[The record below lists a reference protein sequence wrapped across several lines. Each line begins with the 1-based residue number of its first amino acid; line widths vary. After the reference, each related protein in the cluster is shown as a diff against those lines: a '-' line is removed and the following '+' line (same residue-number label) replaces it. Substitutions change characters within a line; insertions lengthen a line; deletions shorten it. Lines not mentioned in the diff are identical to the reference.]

1 MIKNILTHNRECINI
16 ELDTA
21 EKRQYFSPATY
32 ADYKVTKPLIEK
44 YARGKLLDVGCGHMP
59 FKQLISRYV
68 ERYET
73 FDTQEHTGGVTYIG
87 DIQNMRQISD
97 NLYDSLVCFE
107 VLEHVPDPFKA
118 MQEIQ
123 RIVKKDGIV
132 LITVPHLSRLHEL
145 PHDYYRYTRYGLK
158 YLLERNGFSVLEMH
172 QRGGLFCFLGHQWS
186 MIFVGLFWGLPIFKK
201 IIFFLNKWLCVKPS
215 CWIDRKLDKEG
226 LFALG
231 YSVAAKK
238 N

>member
-1 MIKNILTHNRECINI
+1 MKNILAHNRQRINI
-16 ELDTA
+16 ELDTV
-21 EKRQYFSPATY
+21 ERRQYFSPATY
-32 ADYKVTKPLIEK
+32 ADYKITEPLIEK
-44 YARGKLLDVGCGHMP
+44 YARGRLLDVGCGHMP
-59 FKQLISRYV
+59 FKTLISRHV
-68 ERYET
+68 QQYET
-73 FDTQEHTGGVTYIG
+73 FDTQERVGGVTYIG
-87 DIQNMRQISD
+87 DIQNMHQIPGGS
-97 NLYDSLVCFE
+97 YDSLVCFE

-118 MQEIQ
+118 VQEIQ
-123 RIVKKDGIV
+123 RIVKKNGIV

-186 MIFVGLFWGLPIFKK
+186 MIWVGLFWGVPFLRQ
-201 IIFFLNKWLCVKPS
+201 IIFFLNKWLCVKLCYWVDS
-215 CWIDRKLDKEG
+215 RLDKEG